1 MRLIDADKLEDVNFS
16 ECMDSMEI
24 MTVIDAQP
32 TAYNVE
38 KVEKQLEKELELADE
53 EKRRCATENPLQ
65 FDSAKGYAAG
75 ISNALEIVRKGGKE

>member
-38 KVEKQLEKELELADE
+38 KVVEQLEELQEKSREL
-53 EKRRCATENPLQ
+53 
-65 FDSAKGYAAG
+65 FDFG
-75 ISNALEIVRKGGKE
+75 ISCKTYGEAIEIVRSGGKE